1 MREIRSSGSVEGVV
15 SNHDP
20 YSDPLHIT
28 GRSAKYSRE
37 VLSGRRV
44 HVGRGSEP
52 SRRVEDPPPHGE
64 RGLEVFRETK
74 FPVSARGVAQQPDRP
89 RRVWCPGIRRIR
101 CRASWPVGGRLGGA
115 ARAGGASSA
124 ACGESEKRRAGPWF
138 AVADQTSGCTG

>member
-74 FPVSARGVAQQPDRP
+74 FPVSARGVAQQPDR
-89 RRVWCPGIRRIR
+89 RSEEHTSELQSLTNLV
-101 CRASWPVGGRLGGA
+101 CRLLL
-115 ARAGGASSA
+115 
-124 ACGESEKRRAGPWF
+124 
-138 AVADQTSGCTG
+138 